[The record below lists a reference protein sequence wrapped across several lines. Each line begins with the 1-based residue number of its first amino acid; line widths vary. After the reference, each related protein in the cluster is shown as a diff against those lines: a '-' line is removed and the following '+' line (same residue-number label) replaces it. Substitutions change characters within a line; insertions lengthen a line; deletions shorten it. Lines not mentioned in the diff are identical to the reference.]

1 MSRAPSAET
10 VKRGH
15 GDSESRETGEQHRA
29 PSAERRETERQRRAP
44 SAEIGETIRRSMVR
58 GFPALER
65 DSVVPL
71 KLSNCRTVELP
82 NEA

>member
-15 GDSESRETGEQHRA
+15 GDSESRETGEQH
-29 PSAERRETERQRRAP
+29 RAP